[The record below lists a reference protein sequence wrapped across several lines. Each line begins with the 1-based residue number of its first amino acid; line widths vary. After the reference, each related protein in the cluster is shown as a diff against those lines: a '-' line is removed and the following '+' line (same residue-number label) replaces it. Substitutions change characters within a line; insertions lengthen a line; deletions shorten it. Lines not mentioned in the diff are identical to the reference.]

1 MLALHAR
8 RLVQVLPERRE
19 ISWLSSMYKLLPLV
33 VRPNLQLPWRVDV
46 FQLLELLACVAI
58 LRREQVVGETRIQY
72 LFSHGGP
79 IEE

>member
-1 MLALHAR
+1 
-8 RLVQVLPERRE
+8 
-19 ISWLSSMYKLLPLV
+19 MYKLPPLV
-33 VRPNLQLPWRVDV
+33 VRPNLQLPWGVDV